1 MAEHDDDPSRLGSFS
16 TLAVANPDIDSLLQ
30 IACQEIHD
38 ALDVSHVKA
47 MEYLPD
53 ERALLIRAG
62 IGWREHVVGEH
73 RLSAG
78 FESAAGLTLQTG
90 IPTIANDLAS
100 EERFHV
106 PQLLIDHGVR
116 SAVNCLIKADDYVF
130 GVLEAD
136 SDKPRHFDD
145 KDVQTLQ
152 GFANI
157 VALVVAQATLA
168 KEKME
173 LSRKIE
179 LSFKEFAHRTKNNN
193 QMLISIVSLQKSKA
207 QILEVTHALDEVLA
221 RISVLNAIDGLL
233 SFVDE
238 AEQVDASYY
247 VTSLAG
253 KIFSGLS
260 GSSPQVRLVT
270 DLQPG
275 VLGRAQAQALAIIIN
290 EFITNSFK
298 YAFKDRGGVLTIR
311 IQFHDDTAEID
322 LIDDGPGVA
331 DDATDGLGMQIIKA
345 MARQID
351 AEAEWQKGET
361 PGARLRLTIPT
372 RIPVARSAS

>member
-78 FESAAGLTLQTG
+78 FRSAAGLTLQTG

-253 KIFSGLS
+253 KIFPACPAPRRRSAWS
-260 GSSPQVRLVT
+260 PICSRGSSAGPRRRHSPSSST
-270 DLQPG
+270 SSSP
-275 VLGRAQAQALAIIIN
+275 
-290 EFITNSFK
+290 
-298 YAFKDRGGVLTIR
+298 
-311 IQFHDDTAEID
+311 TASS
-322 LIDDGPGVA
+322 
-331 DDATDGLGMQIIKA
+331 
-345 MARQID
+345 
-351 AEAEWQKGET
+351 T
-361 PGARLRLTIPT
+361 PSKTAAASSP
-372 RIPVARSAS
+372 SASSSTTTPPRST